1 MNYLAHL
8 YLSFGH
14 EEIMVGNFIADKIK
28 GNNLN
33 EFSDGIQKGI
43 ILHRMIDHYTDNHPV
58 TRKSRDRIR
67 NQYHKFSGIVIDLY
81 YDHFLSVNW
90 DNYSNVSLIRFTRES
105 YRTLFRYYFLLPPT
119 LKRILP
125 WMAAGNWLLSYR
137 EIDNIGLALK
147 GISTRIKVNS
157 GIENGG
163 RELKLYYQEF
173 HQDFMMFF
181 PDLIHES
188 RGFLEK
194 LLQG

>member
-1 MNYLAHL
+1 
-8 YLSFGH
+8 
-14 EEIMVGNFIADKIK
+14 MVGNFIADKIK